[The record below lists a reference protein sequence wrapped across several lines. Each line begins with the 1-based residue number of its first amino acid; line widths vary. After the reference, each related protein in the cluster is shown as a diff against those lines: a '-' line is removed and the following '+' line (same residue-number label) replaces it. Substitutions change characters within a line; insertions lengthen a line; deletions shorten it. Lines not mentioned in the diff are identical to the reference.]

1 MKKFF
6 IILKREILREIKD
19 SKIIIISVTLL
30 AILLI
35 TLPLLSSTSLT
46 YVSSEKLL
54 ATPYFENNTYAIKL
68 FAVDQYGNSIKY
80 SSNLS
85 FLYNNHKKIFIKN
98 FITDPNKPIIVNTNI
113 TITNNTPPNG
123 NFIYDNNQI
132 VNLLWWIDLSI
143 SLVFIQSSKNISMP
157 GIALLVSSLNG
168 SVPSGLSLYI
178 NNSYAGS
185 PNQYGF
191 IVAYG
196 IGNVTIKYGNNTL
209 PLAHLS
215 PINSISSIN
224 VKSLINS
231 VASSL
236 ITFFVPI
243 AGIIA
248 GYDSIAKDKVSGAL
262 ELIISRPV
270 KRETIYWAKTLGTF
284 ISILILF
291 LISIIIFYITALNYG
306 LVLSILNLIAIFV
319 SVAFLS
325 FIFILIESFSGFFS
339 KSLSTPIIWGIVIW
353 IFFNMIYSIITL
365 GVALATST
373 NILSLEFI
381 KLSNIVGLGNPI
393 DVAKFITYF
402 SLPNAETLVYG
413 INLNIVVVASIL
425 WVIIPTMIY
434 LYLMRKYD

>member
-1 MKKFF
+1 
-6 IILKREILREIKD
+6 
-19 SKIIIISVTLL
+19 
-30 AILLI
+30 
-35 TLPLLSSTSLT
+35 
-46 YVSSEKLL
+46 
-54 ATPYFENNTYAIKL
+54 
-68 FAVDQYGNSIKY
+68 
-80 SSNLS
+80 
-85 FLYNNHKKIFIKN
+85 
-98 FITDPNKPIIVNTNI
+98 
-113 TITNNTPPNG
+113 
-123 NFIYDNNQI
+123 
-132 VNLLWWIDLSI
+132 
-143 SLVFIQSSKNISMP
+143 VFIQSSKNISMP